1 MRPVSACHVS
11 CTTSRAMRHADV
23 ATCCV
28 PGGSLHQ
35 CPPFWRPIIGSC
47 AGLEAG
53 EPGAKGKGPALG
65 GMAGLGGMGGMGMAG
80 AGMGGLGGSG
90 GAAAAGLDDDRW
102 ACSWVGAAPQLYS
115 CTGVSALPS
124 AVQWQP
130 QCSCVLLLVTRLV
143 NLAVLREFIVLPCC
157 CAVTMMAHLAWSEC
171 QQPAASSAAA
181 SWPAAWRHH
190 LGCSPP
196 PLCTCES
203 RGRRGAAVSPL
214 RLMWRS
220 LSAHTRSHLS
230 CSAPAFVA
238 VIAVQCLPSAPVQ
251 LALDS

>member
-53 EPGAKGKGPALG
+53 EPGAKGKGFALG

-171 QQPAASSAAA
+171 QQPAQQQQAGLPPGATTWAAA
-181 SWPAAWRHH
+181 RLPFALVRAEA
-190 LGCSPP
+190 G
-196 PLCTCES
+196 
-203 RGRRGAAVSPL
+203 GAP
-214 RLMWRS
+214 
-220 LSAHTRSHLS
+220 
-230 CSAPAFVA
+230 
-238 VIAVQCLPSAPVQ
+238 Q
-251 LALDS
+251 